1 MVDLTNKNEHI
12 FLDYDSLGKK
22 KPWNLK
28 KRMNL
33 LYSHYLEILEYNKAA
48 NVKDCG
54 NIIRLKED
62 SEGHL
67 RVNQTWFCH
76 SRLCPMCNWRRAI
89 KQ

>member
-1 MVDLTNKNEHI
+1 MVDLTNKNEQA
-12 FLDYDSLGKK
+12 FSEYDSLGKK
-22 KPWNLK
+22 ALEFK

-54 NIIRLKED
+54 NIIGLKEN